1 MTVVIEPADCGQ
13 HFLREK
19 PPGQD
24 AVRPQDASREVSQD
38 FRYALVDDALPNFT
52 ELYRSIPNYTEL
64 CPHSNSWRIS
74 LRDVRGC
81 LDVGARRR
89 QCWKWMME
97 RRIDSAKNR
106 AQGDAYA
113 RGQGIQI

>member
-1 MTVVIEPADCGQ
+1 LNPQAASSIFFWRSHLGKT
-13 HFLREK
+13 REDRRMHQEGSAK
-19 PPGQD
+19 IFDTPWS
-24 AVRPQDASREVSQD
+24 A
-38 FRYALVDDALPNFT
+38 T
-52 ELYRSIPNYTEL
+52 LYQILPNYTKL
-64 CPHSNSWRIS
+64 YPHSNSWRIS
-74 LRDVRGC
+74 LRDVKGC
-81 LDVGARRR
+81 LDVAARRR